1 MANPRTDRLN
11 SDYNKLQALVARSD
25 FVKILGTK
33 GTPANE
39 YTIQFTCR
47 GIKSLNG
54 GQPVYS
60 EDHRV
65 RVKLGSQYPLSK
77 PDLRWLTPIYHP
89 NISGSG
95 SVCIGNE
102 WASGGR
108 YLDDLVIYLAQ
119 MVRYE
124 GEDMTFSSD
133 AFNREA
139 YAWAKR
145 NKQLLPVD
153 KRPLLRPEWEIQILA
168 KQTLDIQVNEVAS
181 WDIQVT
187 RTS

>member
-1 MANPRTDRLN
+1 MSVRIERLK
-11 SDYNKLQALVARSD
+11 SDYDKVQTLVARSD
-25 FVKILGTK
+25 FVKIAGTQ
-33 GTPANE
+33 GSPPYE
-39 YTIQFTCR
+39 YVIQFTCR
-47 GIKSLNG
+47 GVEKLNG
-54 GQPVYS
+54 DQPIHR

-65 RVKLGSQYPLSK
+65 KIELGPNYPIEK
-77 PDLRWLTPIYHP
+77 PGLRWLTPIYHP

-95 SVCIGNE
+95 NVCIGSG

-124 GEDMTFSSD
+124 GEDMTFSGD
-133 AFNREA
+133 AFNKEA
-139 YAWAKR
+139 YMWAKR

-153 KRPLLRPEWEIQILA
+153 KRPLLRRELEIKVLGQQA
-168 KQTLDIQVNEVAS
+168 WDIQVSEVAT

-187 RTS
+187 RKS

>member
-1 MANPRTDRLN
+1 MSPRIERLK

-25 FVKILGTK
+25 FVKIAGIQ
-33 GTPANE
+33 GTPPNE
-39 YTIQFTCR
+39 YTLQFTCR
-47 GIKSLNG
+47 GIKSLNSDK
-54 GQPVYS
+54 PVYS

-65 RVKLGSQYPLSK
+65 SIKLGSQYPLTK
-77 PDLRWLTPIYHP
+77 PELRWLTPIYHP

-119 MVRYE
+119 MVRFE
-124 GEDMTFSSD
+124 GEDMTFSGD

-153 KRPLLRPEWEIQILA
+153 NRPLLRPEWEIQVLSQ
-168 KQTLDIQVNEVAS
+168 QTLDIQVTDVTS

-187 RTS
+187 RKS